1 MNAQAYLEV
10 ILKEML
16 ERRASDLHIR
26 AGTPPMMRIL
36 GALEPSRYEQVLT
49 PDQTKALA
57 YALMTEK
64 QRNHFDE
71 RLEVDLSYS
80 VPGVGRFRGNV
91 FQQRGAVNI
100 AMRAVPT
107 AVPGIEELGLPPVVK
122 KLAEKERG
130 LILVTG
136 VTGCGKST
144 TLASMIDYVNEN
156 RQDHIITIE
165 DPIEFLHKDKKSIVS
180 QRELG
185 LDTFSYLDALKNVV
199 RQDPD
204 VILLGEMR
212 DLETMAAA
220 ITSAQTGHLVLST
233 IHTIDTAQ
241 TITRIVDLFPPHQQN
256 QIRFQLADTL
266 QGVISQRL
274 LRRAD
279 GQGMIPAVE
288 VLVVTPLVR
297 KAIEDNNLGEIG
309 NALKQGGYYGM
320 QSFNQSLVKLYN
332 DAKVRLDEAVAAA
345 SNPEE
350 LMMAVRG
357 IESGSDASKFFGT
370 I

>member
-144 TLASMIDYVNEN
+144 TLAAMIDYVNEN

-204 VILLGEMR
+204 VILLGELR

-256 QIRFQLADTL
+256 QIRFQLA
-266 QGVISQRL
+266 
-274 LRRAD
+274 
-279 GQGMIPAVE
+279 
-288 VLVVTPLVR
+288 
-297 KAIEDNNLGEIG
+297 
-309 NALKQGGYYGM
+309 
-320 QSFNQSLVKLYN
+320 
-332 DAKVRLDEAVAAA
+332 
-345 SNPEE
+345 
-350 LMMAVRG
+350 
-357 IESGSDASKFFGT
+357 
-370 I
+370 